1 MHQLCIISRRYE
13 LYRQL
18 IENAA
23 LPELALT
30 DNPAE
35 ATLVLADPPLL
46 TGQLEEFSNLH
57 WVQSTYA
64 GIDALIRPGL
74 RKDYT
79 LTNIRGLFGQLISE
93 YVLGLLF
100 NHQRHFARYHE
111 QQQQGIWR
119 QHHYNSLAGKTMV
132 ILGTGTI
139 GQHLAQ
145 SARALGMTIYG
156 VNRSGETPNNSFAR
170 VFPIEQLTGVLPQA
184 DIVVSILPAT
194 ELSNDVLNAESL
206 SHCRDVLLFNVG
218 RGNVVCE
225 PGLIQALESGAVAHA
240 FLDVFKQEP
249 LPATHPFWQHPRIT
263 VTPHIAAES
272 FPEQVM
278 EIFKTNYLRYVEGKP
293 LQFQIDFERGY

>member
-1 MHQLCIISRRYE
+1 MHRLCIISRQSER
-13 LYRQL
+13 YRQL

-23 LPELALT
+23 LPELVLT

-35 ATLVLADPPLL
+35 ATLVLADPPRLASR
-46 TGQLEEFSNLH
+46 LEEFSNLH

-64 GIDALIRPGL
+64 GIDALTQPGL
-74 RKDYT
+74 RKDYI
-79 LTNIRGLFGQLISE
+79 LTNIRGIFGQLISE
-93 YVLGLLF
+93 YVLGLLIS
-100 NHQRHFARYHE
+100 HQRHVAQYNA
-111 QQQQGIWR
+111 QQQQEIWQ
-119 QHHYNSLAGKTMV
+119 QHHYNSLSGKTMV

-139 GQHLAQ
+139 GQHLAH
-145 SARALGMTIYG
+145 SAKALGMTIHG
-156 VNRSGETPNNSFAR
+156 VNRSGEVPNDNFDQVTPIDR
-170 VFPIEQLTGVLPQA
+170 LTDALSQA

-194 ELSNDVLNAESL
+194 HQTDDLLNAESL
-206 SHCRDVLLFNVG
+206 NHCRDVLLFNVG
-218 RGNVVCE
+218 RGNAVCE
-225 PGLIQALESGAVAHA
+225 PGLIQALDSGAVAHA

-249 LPATHPFWQHPRIT
+249 LPAAHPFWQHPRIT